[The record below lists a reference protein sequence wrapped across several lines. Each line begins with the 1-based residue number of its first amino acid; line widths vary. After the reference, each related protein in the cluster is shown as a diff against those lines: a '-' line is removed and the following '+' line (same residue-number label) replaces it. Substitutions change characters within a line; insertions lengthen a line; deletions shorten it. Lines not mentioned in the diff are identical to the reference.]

1 MPLEVKKHLLDAE
14 QAAER
19 IARFTDRKS
28 FDDYVS
34 DDLLKSAVERQFEI
48 VGEAVNRLSKIAPE
62 IGQRITQFRRIIAFR
77 NILIHG
83 YDAIDD
89 TVVWD
94 VVAQHLPILRAELQ
108 SLLSDDALPDP

>member
-28 FDDYVS
+28 FDDRTIYSNPRSS
-34 DDLLKSAVERQFEI
+34 DNSRSLASRESPLEDRTGNWAANHALSA
-48 VGEAVNRLSKIAPE
+48 
-62 IGQRITQFRRIIAFR
+62 IIAFR

-94 VVAQHLPILRAELQ
+94 VVAQHLPIWRAELQ